1 MTRGIRGRW
10 QQAGEAIGPPA
21 TFHARV
27 RETLRKDI
35 LDGRLKVHQQLP
47 SETELTALFG
57 VSRITVRQALD
68 DLKRQGL
75 VVKLQG
81 KGTFVA
87 RPAPVSA
94 SFDDVEG
101 LSAATAASGRVI
113 LNRRLALSAVRAP
126 AAVARELAVDAGST
140 VIRLDTLRSVDG
152 VPLSVNRSWMPEG
165 AGRKLARLDLSHRDV
180 VDVIERDLG
189 LQVAGARTEIRAMHP
204 TLAQARR
211 LRVSADLACLSV
223 HRVLL
228 APAGDALD
236 YEVALYRGDI
246 YSHRSTVRRAADAPA
261 AGDDRLGAYLPR

>member
-1 MTRGIRGRW
+1 MTSGARW
-10 QQAGEAIGPPA
+10 QRIEAEVGQPA

-27 RETLRKDI
+27 REAIRSDI

-94 SFDDVEG
+94 SFDHVEG

-126 AAVARELAVDAGST
+126 AAVARELALDAGST
-140 VIRLDTLRSVDG
+140 VIRLDTLRSIDG
-152 VPLSVNRSWMPEG
+152 VPLSVNRSWMREAP
-165 AGRKLARLDLSHRDV
+165 GRRLARLDLSHRDV

-189 LQVAGARTEIRAMHP
+189 LPLAGARTQIRAVHP
-204 TLAQARR
+204 TVTQARQ
-211 LRVSADLACLSV
+211 LRVSTDLPCLSV

-228 APAGDALD
+228 SASGEALD
-236 YEVALYRGDI
+236 YEIALYRGDL
-246 YSHRSTVRRAADAPA
+246 YSHRSTVRRAAAAADAP
-261 AGDDRLGAYLPR
+261 GDQPGAYFPR